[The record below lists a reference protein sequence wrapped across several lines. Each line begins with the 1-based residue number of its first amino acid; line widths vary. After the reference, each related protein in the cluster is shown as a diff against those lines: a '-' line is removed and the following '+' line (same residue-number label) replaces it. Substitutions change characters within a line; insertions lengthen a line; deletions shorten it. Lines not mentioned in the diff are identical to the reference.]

1 LKKTFYLREEN
12 KNPER
17 LLESIKHEIRKYM
30 KRERKKKLPEEA
42 VFWDFDCRFG
52 QNNDTAEPLPS
63 SGLIT
68 ALDKA
73 YEAGWDACYVEIT
86 ARASM
91 KAKTESSEDA

>member
-1 LKKTFYLREEN
+1 LKKLFHLRQEN
-12 KNPER
+12 KNPDR

-52 QNNDTAEPLPS
+52 QNDEEAEPLPA
-63 SGLIT
+63 SGLIA

-73 YEAGWDACYVEIT
+73 HDAGWDACYVEII

-91 KAKTESSEDA
+91 KAKTESSEEA